1 MMLFAFQILYF
12 VCDWKVIMDWVLLIQ
27 EGWKT
32 KGLCCY
38 FRWCSRAFENPS
50 MFKEFPKCII
60 IPPSFRNTD
69 LYLVSSWKIS
79 ESSIGITFFLAFFS
93 TIFLDKVCAKDR
105 LPSMEWNVIA
115 PGFMAHVGFNLPETG
130 IAPLIALQGPQIQS
144 KENED
149 GYIALLL
156 LSLQRRSNAKLYIY
170 FSFLTFIAA
179 HER

>member
-1 MMLFAFQILYF
+1 MTVFCLWLKSNQWIGYSWSKKDGRQRVFVATFADAQELSKILQ
-12 VCDWKVIMDWVLLIQ
+12 CSKNVLNVLSFH
-27 EGWKT
+27 
-32 KGLCCY
+32 L
-38 FRWCSRAFENPS
+38 
-50 MFKEFPKCII
+50 
-60 IPPSFRNTD
+60 FRNTG
-69 LYLVSSWKIS
+69 LYFGRSWKTS
-79 ESSIGITFFLAFFS
+79 ESSGITFLAFFS

-156 LSLQRRSNAKLYIY
+156 LLLQRRSNAKLYIY

>member
-12 VCDWKVIMDWVLLIQ
+12 VCDWKVINGLGTPDPRRMEDKGSLLPLLKELSKILQCSKNVLNVLSFHLLRNTALYF
-27 EGWKT
+27 GRSWKT
-32 KGLCCY
+32 
-38 FRWCSRAFENPS
+38 
-50 MFKEFPKCII
+50 
-60 IPPSFRNTD
+60 
-69 LYLVSSWKIS
+69 S
-79 ESSIGITFFLAFFS
+79 ESSRITFLAFFS